1 MGNRAL
7 LLLSLAA
14 LAVALVLPA
23 VLSAYDLRLMVLALI
38 SAIAVIGLGIAFGWA
53 GLVQLGHAALIGVGA
68 YTTALLSLRMG
79 LGFWTA
85 LPVAVLLTCGL
96 ALVIAGP
103 LLRLRG
109 HYLAL
114 ATVGLNVTLEIVAK
128 NWVGLTGGYDGLSGI
143 PPITLFGRALETDA
157 EYYYLSLAFV
167 VLAGLFAGSLRASR
181 YGRAMIAI
189 RDDELASGVASVPVV
204 RTKILAFVLSG
215 AFAAVSG
222 CLYAHYARYV
232 SPQDFDLLRSITLL
246 VMLIVGGD
254 TSVLGAI
261 AGAIVL
267 TFAPEWMRFLGD
279 AYLAFFGAAIVL
291 VLVLMPGGIA
301 QQVRRLWRRA
311 GGPADA

>member
-1 MGNRAL
+1 MRGPVAP
-7 LLLSLAA
+7 LLSVAA
-14 LAVALVLPA
+14 LAAALVLPH
-23 VLSAYDLRLMVLALI
+23 LLPAYDLRLMVLALI
-38 SAIAVIGLGIAFGWA
+38 SAVAVLGLGIAFGWA

-68 YTTALLSLRMG
+68 YTTALLSLRLG

-85 LPVAVLLTCGL
+85 LPLAVGLTSLL
-96 ALVIAGP
+96 ALLIALP
-103 LLRLRG
+103 MLRLRG

-128 NWVGLTGGYDGLSGI
+128 NWVGLTGGYDGLSDI
-143 PPITLFGRALETDA
+143 PPISVFGRVLETDL
-157 EYYYLSLAFV
+157 EYYHLVLAFAAATA
-167 VLAGLFAGSLRASR
+167 LLTASLRASR
-181 YGRAMIAI
+181 FGRAMIAV
-189 RDDELASGVASVPVV
+189 RDDELAAGVAGVRVE
-204 RTKILAFVLSG
+204 RTKLLAFVLSG
-215 AFAAVSG
+215 ALAAVSG
-222 CLYAHYARYV
+222 CLYAHYSRYI

-254 TSVLGAI
+254 TSVPGAI

-301 QQVRRLWRRA
+301 QQVRRLRRRW